1 MASNPPP
8 PEYTLSSSAPHDAT
22 PPPCEEES
30 PAEQLQVLITPAQ
43 SATDFQNGAL
53 GVEGEH
59 ATIEGE
65 VQIKGAREGAWQR
78 VSITFQTVETSP
90 DQTVELGSLT
100 QHLYIRAPASA
111 SSSTSTIPPLPSS
124 LPFAIPLQPDT
135 PECVHTPSSALTHYL
150 LVQLLPTDPSSPQFE
165 RKIPVHLR
173 RYSTPSAP
181 VLLTLPHE
189 LKINDPVPVYIQLPR
204 LEFRVG
210 EPMPVYITVPP
221 PDRQRLS
228 RTGLRL
234 RNVKAE
240 LVRVVSLTGKNG
252 DTTPK
257 SERENPR
264 GEGSSTA
271 YKPQFS
277 DKKRAGKDGWP
288 FFGSGS
294 SSTDGTT
301 HTTVMSRSGA
311 ACRFHSSRP
320 VRVRLVLHPFALSA
334 EVTTS
339 GRQPLGA
346 THDPR
351 EAEGCATIT
360 QTTLLHS
367 VSFYLMIRIGFI
379 ATTGTDRGE
388 VSIEQTLPITMVP
401 GLAPVEEDVTASQY
415 SKKHDR
421 PPSRTYR
428 YDEAAPSGSGPEE
441 VDAGAPPLF
450 NEVDPAPA
458 EHELSTPDASAPP
471 PFFAD
476 LPSTSHPPSFLEA
489 QAQSSYSVGPST
501 SAAGMNIAEWSTA
514 DPGQSILRIPGE
526 GEQFGFAYEDIY
538 DGFGDGS
545 RTPPPPLSTAES
557 EEPPPPP
564 PEIVLS
570 DEDVSVGEFTQ
581 LLNQTAQRLQA
592 MIDTANGVEAPPPP
606 PAMDDPMD
614 PPPAID
620 DAFRPVMPAQHRPHA
635 AAPRPD
641 HTIVEETAT
650 PATPPPP
657 HEDAPLAS
665 VRPSTSA
672 AAPPPYLVQ
681 PPAQP
686 AGAHPHRRSLLNTD
700 QQDGHGPPPYSDFA
714 GGPPAPPI

>member
-8 PEYTLSSSAPHDAT
+8 PEYTLSSAELSPDAAAHDASAAS
-22 PPPCEEES
+22 PGPEA

-59 ATIEGE
+59 ATVEGE

-90 DQTVELGSLT
+90 EQTVELGSVT
-100 QHLYIRAPASA
+100 QHLYVRGPASA
-111 SSSTSTIPPLPSS
+111 SSSTSTIPPVPSS

-135 PECVHTPSSALTHYL
+135 PECVHTPSSSLTHYL
-150 LVQLLPTDPSSPQFE
+150 LVSLLPTDPSSPTFE
-165 RKIPVHLR
+165 RKIPIHLR

-181 VLLTLPHE
+181 VLLTLPYE
-189 LKINDPVPVYIQLPR
+189 VNITDPVPVSVELPR

-210 EPMPVYITVPP
+210 EPLPVYITVPA
-221 PDRQRLS
+221 PDRQRVS

-240 LVRVVSLTGKNG
+240 LVRIVALTGKDG
-252 DTTPK
+252 IATPNA
-257 SERENPR
+257 EQENPR

-271 YKPQFS
+271 YKPQFT

-288 FFGSGS
+288 DFGQGS
-294 SSTDGTT
+294 SSADGTA
-301 HTTVMSRSGA
+301 HTTIMSRSGA

-320 VRVRLVLHPFALSA
+320 VRVRLVLHPLSLSA
-334 EVTTS
+334 EVTAS
-339 GRQPLGA
+339 GRQPLGFA
-346 THDPR
+346 QDQR
-351 EAEGCATIT
+351 ETEGCATIT

-379 ATTGTDRGE
+379 ASNGTDRGE
-388 VSIEQTLPITMVP
+388 VSIEQTLPITMLP

-415 SKKHDR
+415 SKKHDK
-421 PPSRTYR
+421 PPERTYR
-428 YDEAAPSGSGPEE
+428 YDDAAPSGSGAEE
-441 VDAGAPPLF
+441 VEGAAPPF
-450 NEVDPAPA
+450 NELDAAPV
-458 EHELSTPDASAPP
+458 ELSTPDASAPP
-471 PFFAD
+471 PFFSD
-476 LPSTSHPPSFLEA
+476 LPSTSHPPSFQE
-489 QAQSSYSVGPST
+489 AQSSYPVGTST
-501 SAAGMNIAEWSTA
+501 SGAMGLNIAEWSTA
-514 DPGQSILRIPGE
+514 DPNQTILRIPGE

-545 RTPPPPLSTAES
+545 RTPPPPLSTAEA

-564 PEIVLS
+564 PEIVLT
-570 DEDVSVGEFTQ
+570 DEDVSGAQFTQ
-581 LLNQTAQRLQA
+581 LLTQTVQRLQA
-592 MIDTANGVEAPPPP
+592 MIDTANGAEAPPPP

-620 DAFRPVMPAQHRPHA
+620 DAFRPVMPAQHQPRVTVPR
-635 AAPRPD
+635 APV
-641 HTIVEETAT
+641 VEETAT

-657 HEDAPLAS
+657 HEDAPLADI
-665 VRPSTSA
+665 RPTQSA

-681 PPAQP
+681 PPVQP
-686 AGAHPHRRSLLNTD
+686 AGANPHRQSLLNTD

-714 GGPPAPPI
+714 GGPPAPI